1 MKQTNNAIKFLMAQ
15 YRAIFKNANIAMVAA
30 MAAAALAAGSANAA
44 TQSKDG
50 ALDASDFAN
59 ANTGAG
65 VQAETVN
72 KESALD
78 MSKVQVDGDA
88 FGYAGN
94 DAVTKVDG
102 AQVTITGAKDKHLAF
117 AGLSLTK
124 GAKLTISNLGEEANS
139 TIYGYKSGTSPKG
152 QGNEGAFTVD
162 GSTVEATSAAFQFNT
177 VDIKNGST
185 VTLGGKILGDKA
197 SNDKAKNADW
207 FIYSNIGTNISGT
220 SGGVLT
226 VDSSTVNLN
235 HESQLVLY
243 YCC

>member
-30 MAAAALAAGSANAA
+30 MAAAALAAGSANAD
-44 TQSKDG
+44 QSKDG
-50 ALDASDFAN
+50 VLDASDFAN

-117 AGLSLTK
+117 AGF
-124 GAKLTISNLGEEANS
+124 I
-139 TIYGYKSGTSPKG
+139 
-152 QGNEGAFTVD
+152 
-162 GSTVEATSAAFQFNT
+162 FNQRR
-177 VDIKNGST
+177 
-185 VTLGGKILGDKA
+185 KA
-197 SNDKAKNADW
+197 
-207 FIYSNIGTNISGT
+207 
-220 SGGVLT
+220 
-226 VDSSTVNLN
+226 
-235 HESQLVLY
+235 HH
-243 YCC
+243 